1 MSIPQTMGQMA
12 IQSMM
17 LKLQKQN
24 PQMYQMV
31 QQAMQNGVNP
41 TDLFKQVTK
50 GYSKEQLDS
59 LFTQAKQ
66 YGIQDDTINQV
77 RY

>member
-1 MSIPQTMGQMA
+1 MSLPQMMGKMA
-12 IQSMM
+12 MQSM
-17 LKLQKQN
+17 LNNLQKQN
-24 PQMYQMV
+24 PAMYTMI

-50 GYSKEQLDS
+50 GYSKEQLDN

-66 YGIQDDTINQV
+66 YGISEDTINQV